1 LFKQNLKNRNMKK
14 LFIVLAIATAFA
26 SCNDESKTE
35 STTETVAP
43 ATTETVA
50 PATTETV
57 APASTDASATTATTG
72 H

>member
-1 LFKQNLKNRNMKK
+1 MKK
-14 LFIVLAIATAFA
+14 LFIVLAIAAFA
-26 SCNDESKTE
+26 SCNDEKKEE

-57 APASTDASATTATTG
+57 APASTDASTTTATTA

>member
-1 LFKQNLKNRNMKK
+1 MKK

-35 STTETVAP
+35 STTET
-43 ATTETVA
+43 T
-50 PATTETV
+50 
-57 APASTDASATTATTG
+57 APASTETAAPAPDTTLAPVATDAPTTTATTG

>member
-1 LFKQNLKNRNMKK
+1 MKK
-14 LFIVLAIATAFA
+14 LFIVLAIATTAFA

-43 ATTETVA
+43 TTTEAAPTTVEVA
-50 PATTETV
+50 PA
-57 APASTDASATTATTG
+57 ATDAPTTTATTA

>member
-1 LFKQNLKNRNMKK
+1 MKK

-26 SCNDESKTE
+26 SCNDEKKE
-35 STTETVAP
+35 STTETSAP

-50 PATTETV
+50 PTA
-57 APASTDASATTATTG
+57 TDASTTTATTA